1 MTSTRLSNPESIADR
16 IDELRGRLGSRVHI
30 LGHHYQDDSVIRHVD
45 IRGDSLELARK
56 VPGITAEHI
65 VFCGVYFMAE
75 SAALLA
81 APGQKV
87 HLPELSAN
95 CIMAQMAPSELVDTI
110 LASISKKRKI
120 IPLAYVNSSVAV
132 KAVAGK
138 HGGSVCTSANAETM
152 LRWALDQGDAVLF
165 LPDKNLAWNTADTLG
180 LPAGDARHMLNI
192 RGKGAE
198 VDVEAA
204 SKARLLMW
212 PGCCAIHARFNVRQ
226 MLSRKA
232 EIPNLRIIVH
242 PECSPE
248 VVAAANGSGSTSY
261 IVNYVEGAPFG
272 SNIAI
277 GTELNLVERLAE
289 RHIRR
294 LKIVPIVESEC
305 SHMDRTQ
312 PLQLLQTLEAI
323 ADPQNPFGRANVVDV
338 DPAVVQDARL
348 ALQRMLDACR

>member
-1 MTSTRLSNPESIADR
+1 MINATFSNPEAIAER
-16 IDELRGRLGSRVHI
+16 IDELRGKLGSRVHI

-45 IRGDSLELARK
+45 LRGDSLELARK
-56 VPGITAEHI
+56 VPDISAEHI

-87 HLPELSAN
+87 HLPEMTAN
-95 CIMAQMAPSELVDTI
+95 CIMAQMAPSALVETVLDI
-110 LASISKKRKI
+110 VSQGRKV

-152 LRWALDQGDAVLF
+152 LRWALSQGDAVLF
-165 LPDKNLAWNTADTLG
+165 LPDKHLAWNTADILG
-180 LPAGDARHMLNI
+180 MPKGDARHMLNI
-192 RGKGAE
+192 RNGGAE
-198 VDVEAA
+198 LDREAA
-204 SKARLLMW
+204 KKAQLLMW

-226 MLSRKA
+226 IRSRKA
-232 EIPNLRIIVH
+232 EIPNLRVIVH

-248 VVAAANGSGSTSY
+248 VVAAADAAGSTSF
-261 IVNYVEGAPFG
+261 IVNYVKNAPNG

-277 GTELNLVERLAE
+277 GTEVNLVERLGDLHA
-289 RHIRR
+289 RR
-294 LKIVPIVESEC
+294 LRVIPIVESEC
-305 SHMDRTQ
+305 SHMDRTR

-323 ADPQNPFGRANVVDV
+323 ADPQNPFGQANVVTL
-338 DPAVVQDARL
+338 DPAVMADAHL
-348 ALQRMLDACR
+348 ALQRMLDVCR